1 MKYKAAL
8 KADVIFYSNTH
19 TMMHIFLRLCLS
31 LRFILNNIILFKHLN
46 NFLLFGNTIYVHFLP
61 WTVPGGRSPQLTQK
75 GNHELHYY

>member
-46 NFLLFGNTIYVHFLP
+46 NFFYLEIQFTYISF
-61 WTVPGGRSPQLTQK
+61 PGQCQVEDRL
-75 GNHELHYY
+75 N

>member
-31 LRFILNNIILFKHLN
+31 LHFILNNIILFKHLN
-46 NFLLFGNTIYVHFLP
+46 NVFYSGQCQVEDRLN
-61 WTVPGGRSPQLTQK
+61 
-75 GNHELHYY
+75 